1 MTTIGTRIRKI
12 RESKNISQES
22 MAMELILTQSTYGR
36 LEKNDSRLTVPKLI
50 KISQVLEVSIPYLF
64 GEELSNNSE
73 RVNVQENDFSSQ
85 VNREYINTLKEEIAF
100 LRKLIELQNK

>member
-12 RESKNISQES
+12 RESKNISQER

-50 KISQVLEVSIPYLF
+50 KISEVLEVSISYLF
-64 GEELSNNSE
+64 GEELSNNIVKVE
-73 RVNVQENDFSSQ
+73 ENDFSYQ
-85 VNREYINTLKEEIAF
+85 VNKEYICTLKEEISF
-100 LRKLIELQNK
+100 LRRLIELQNK